1 MQYPNIGVVPDVA
14 IPYVTQAQQT
24 DQDGKGDNP
33 DLKQDTKPIDTSTQ
47 QGGPS
52 QSAVDHNVSAPE
64 TIAVLQMKRTLLGML
79 IDLIRRNHQMKL
91 KDIVEYINKNK
102 ENLIRLDGRKYVG
115 STDRI
120 VSGAL
125 YSSNAF
131 VQIGHSIWSLNN
143 KIASEVETDIYER
156 FLSRE
161 RHRKRKRRAARGLR
175 RFGGAPSTKESRSIP

>member
-14 IPYVTQAQQT
+14 IRYVTQAQQT

-52 QSAVDHNVSAPE
+52 QSAVDHNVSAYSRSALVINSPE

-91 KDIVEYINKNK
+91 KDIVYEFQRDSSL
-102 ENLIRLDGRKYVG
+102 EN
-115 STDRI
+115 T
-120 VSGAL
+120 
-125 YSSNAF
+125 
-131 VQIGHSIWSLNN
+131 
-143 KIASEVETDIYER
+143 
-156 FLSRE
+156 
-161 RHRKRKRRAARGLR
+161 
-175 RFGGAPSTKESRSIP
+175 

>member
-33 DLKQDTKPIDTSTQ
+33 DLKQDAKPVDTSTQ

-52 QSAVDHNVSAPE
+52 QSAVDHNVSAYSRSALVINSPE

-91 KDIVEYINKNK
+91 KDIVYEFQGVSRL
-102 ENLIRLDGRKYVG
+102 EN
-115 STDRI
+115 T
-120 VSGAL
+120 
-125 YSSNAF
+125 
-131 VQIGHSIWSLNN
+131 
-143 KIASEVETDIYER
+143 
-156 FLSRE
+156 
-161 RHRKRKRRAARGLR
+161 
-175 RFGGAPSTKESRSIP
+175 